1 MAIPIS
7 VSSAPSSKRRP
18 CPGEPVAMHFALRG
32 YLFIVLTAIL
42 GIAGTWSD
50 EPAFAGAWLW
60 PAFLLLTGLALEAWY
75 LKGTRVSA
83 RVEAD
88 ERLKLGKPVK
98 GAFVFEHN
106 RRRELQLEYA
116 AALPPALGRQGEIR
130 RISLAED
137 AETRDETRMV
147 PTRLGAGRYE
157 DLPARLLGRFRLAWW
172 SRRLVQDARFRVAPD
187 SLPRGVR
194 PIAGESAGETPRRL
208 PGAGFELLQLRE
220 YSQGDS
226 LSRIDWKATARR
238 GGLISREYSEAQH
251 LELVLVID
259 AGRGSRVRAGDLD
272 RLGLYANVAA
282 RLAEHAVSVEDRV
295 GLLVYADRTL
305 AACLPDRGMRAVTR
319 LRHALESLES
329 DRGESN
335 AVAAALTVRK
345 LLRHRGLVV
354 WLTDLAEPERNE
366 QLLAAMQ
373 TLVPRHQPIIA
384 APHAAEIA
392 KLAQKPAED
401 WRDPAVALAAREH
414 QKRAKQQIA
423 GMNRRG
429 VIVLNEPDDKLDRA
443 VLDAYLQLRRRRRV

>member
-1 MAIPIS
+1 
-7 VSSAPSSKRRP
+7 
-18 CPGEPVAMHFALRG
+18 MHFALRG

-60 PAFLLLTGLALEAWY
+60 PAFLLLLGLALEAWY
-75 LKGTRVSA
+75 LKGTTVTA
-83 RVEAD
+83 RVEAA
-88 ERLKLGKPVK
+88 ERFKLGKPVK

-106 RRRELQLEYA
+106 RARELELEYA
-116 AALPPALGRQGEIR
+116 AVLPSALARTNEVRRLALPEE
-130 RISLAED
+130 AEV
-137 AETRDETRMV
+137 RDEASIV
-147 PTRLGAGRYE
+147 PLRLGAGRYE
-157 DLPARLLGRFRLAWW
+157 DIPTRLLGRFRLAWW
-172 SRRLVQDARFRVAPD
+172 SRKIVQGGGFRVAPD
-187 SLPRGVR
+187 SLPRGAK

-220 YSQGDS
+220 YSQGDA

-251 LELVLVID
+251 LELILVID
-259 AGRGSRVRAGDLD
+259 AGRASRVRAGDLD

-305 AACLPDRGMRAVTR
+305 AACLPDRGLRDVTR
-319 LRHALESLES
+319 MRHALETLES

-335 AVAAALTVRK
+335 PVAAALTVRK

-373 TLVPRHQPIIA
+373 ALVPRHQPIVA
-384 APHAAEIA
+384 SPHATEIA
-392 KLAQKPAED
+392 SLADKTAED

-414 QKRAKQQIA
+414 RQRAKKQIA

-429 VIVLNEPDDKLDRA
+429 IVVLNESDDRLDKA

>member
-1 MAIPIS
+1 
-7 VSSAPSSKRRP
+7 
-18 CPGEPVAMHFALRG
+18 MHFALRG

-60 PAFLLLTGLALEAWY
+60 PAFLLLLGLALEAWY
-75 LKGTRVSA
+75 LRGTRVTA
-83 RVEAD
+83 RVEAA
-88 ERLKLGKPVK
+88 ERLKLGKPVQ
-98 GAFVFEHN
+98 GAFVFGHN
-106 RRRELQLEYA
+106 RGRDLELEYA
-116 AALPPALGRQGEIR
+116 AVLPASLRQEREVR
-130 RISLAED
+130 RVTLAED
-137 AETRDETRMV
+137 LETRDATPMV

-157 DLPARLLGRFRLAWW
+157 DIPARLLGRFRLAWW
-172 SRRLVQDARFRVAPD
+172 SRELAYDAPFRVAPD

-220 YSQGDS
+220 YTQGDA

-305 AACLPDRGMRAVTR
+305 AACLPDRGLRAVTR
-319 LRHALESLES
+319 LRHALETLES
-329 DRGESN
+329 DRGESDP
-335 AVAAALTVRK
+335 VSAALTVRR

-373 TLVPRHQPIIA
+373 ALVPRHQPIIA

-392 KLAQKPAED
+392 RLAERPAED

-414 QKRAKQQIA
+414 RKRARAQIA

-429 VIVLNEPDDKLDRA
+429 VLVLDEPDDKLDRA
-443 VLDAYLQLRRRRRV
+443 VLDAYLQMRRRRRI